1 MPLRTRAR
9 DVSYTYMDYDF
20 SELKAKLADVQEW
33 LSHEYQGLR
42 TGRATPALL
51 DVVQVQAYGSLTPMK
66 QVASVS
72 VEDPRTLRISPY
84 DASLTKDIERAVAA
98 ADLGVSTSVADTSI
112 RVSFPELTAERRE
125 EIIKVAK
132 HKLEEARQTV
142 RGARDGTWSDIQQK
156 ERDGEITEDDK
167 YMLKDKLQEHVDE
180 ANKALESVFEKKEK
194 EIKE

>member
-1 MPLRTRAR
+1 
-9 DVSYTYMDYDF
+9 MDYDF
-20 SELKAKLADVQEW
+20 SELKAKLADAKEW
-33 LSHEYQGLR
+33 LAQEYQGLR

-51 DVVQVQAYGSLTPMK
+51 DIVQVQAYGSLTPMK

-84 DASLTKDIERAVAA
+84 DAALTKDIERAVAA

-125 EIIKVAK
+125 EIIRVAK

-142 RGARDGTWSDIQQK
+142 RGARDETWSDIQQK
-156 ERDGEITEDDK
+156 ERDGELTEDDK
-167 YMLKDKLQEHVDE
+167 YLLKDKLQEHVDE
-180 ANKALESVFEKKEK
+180 ANSALENLFEKKEK
-194 EIKE
+194 EIRE